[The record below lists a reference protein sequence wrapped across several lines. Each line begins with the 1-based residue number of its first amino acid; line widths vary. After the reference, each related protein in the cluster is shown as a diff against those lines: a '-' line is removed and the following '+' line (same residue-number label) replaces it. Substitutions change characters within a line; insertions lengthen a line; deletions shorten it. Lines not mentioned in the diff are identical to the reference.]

1 MLARHVV
8 PITPSLPVRLAPLLG
23 YKQNEQTNFHSPY
36 TLPSSV
42 SCKSGVCHSY
52 ENTGGVGVFFPFWN
66 SLVSCCG
73 FDAGNERLSKSSTNY
88 CHRITDHPSIGLH
101 RPYQGH
107 HRSCFKSFTCNTYGP
122 PCKCCK
128 QKTYCLAKSFR
139 CNTYKKE
146 GWGCLFREHRTS
158 PREGKPGIPR
168 VDRSGPI
175 PYFLSTI
182 PFPCFFTS
190 LPHYFYPFHM
200 RENSKMFATVE
211 EAVEEIRQG
220 RMVVLVDDED
230 RENEGDLAM
239 AAEKI
244 TPDAINFMAKHGR
257 GLICLPLTEERCDE
271 LHLPLMS
278 PINTSVHGTAFTE
291 AVDARVGVTTGISAS
306 DRAITILTAIDPKT
320 KPQDLARPGHIFPLR
335 ARKGG
340 VLVRA
345 GQTEASVDLARI
357 AGMSAAGVICEI
369 MNEDGTMARVPQLIE
384 FCKEHNL
391 KMLTVAD
398 LIRYRMQHER
408 YVRRVAEAV
417 LPTRFGDFRMV
428 AYASDVDH
436 DQHVALVRGDLEGA
450 EPALVRV
457 HSHCLTGDVFG
468 STACDCNELVSR
480 SLEAIAKENRGVFL
494 YLHHTG
500 RGFSVET
507 AEEPGVLPQI
517 HFHKRGQLDREP
529 ARQRMVQHESGIGA
543 QILIDLGLK
552 DIRVLTNHPKKV
564 VALEGYGI
572 RIADQVPLRLET
584 PKPSHQVL

>member
-1 MLARHVV
+1 M
-8 PITPSLPVRLAPLLG
+8 T
-23 YKQNEQTNFHSPY
+23 
-36 TLPSSV
+36 
-42 SCKSGVCHSY
+42 
-52 ENTGGVGVFFPFWN
+52 EN
-66 SLVSCCG
+66 
-73 FDAGNERLSKSSTNY
+73 
-88 CHRITDHPSIGLH
+88 
-101 RPYQGH
+101 
-107 HRSCFKSFTCNTYGP
+107 RS
-122 PCKCCK
+122 
-128 QKTYCLAKSFR
+128 
-139 CNTYKKE
+139 
-146 GWGCLFREHRTS
+146 H
-158 PREGKPGIPR
+158 
-168 VDRSGPI
+168 
-175 PYFLSTI
+175 
-182 PFPCFFTS
+182 
-190 LPHYFYPFHM
+190 
-200 RENSKMFATVE
+200 FATVE

-244 TPDAINFMAKHGR
+244 TPDAINFMAKYGR
-257 GLICLPLTEERCDE
+257 GLICLPLTEDRCDE

-278 PINTSVHGTAFTE
+278 LINTSVHGTAFTE
-291 AVDARVGVTTGISAS
+291 AIDARVGVTTGISAS
-306 DRAITILTAIDPKT
+306 DRAVTILTAIDPKT

-335 ARKGG
+335 ARNGG

-357 AGMSAAGVICEI
+357 AGLYAAGVICEI

-417 LPTRFGDFRMV
+417 LPTRYGSFRMI
-428 AYASDVDH
+428 AYLSDVDH
-436 DQHVALVRGDLEGA
+436 DQHIALVRGTLEGA
-450 EPALVRV
+450 TPPLVRV

-468 STACDCNELVSR
+468 STSCDCRELVSL
-480 SLEAIAKENRGVFL
+480 SLEAIAKENRGLFL

-500 RGFSVET
+500 RGFSVDPPVDAGT
-507 AEEPGVLPQI
+507 LPQI

-572 RIADQVPLRLET
+572 TIADQVPLRIESSKST
-584 PKPSHQVL
+584 HQVL